1 MSRFPGPV
9 RPPPPPPPPPPCPD
23 HWPGR
28 TGRTLLEHQG
38 SNFWPHRLLYVPSM
52 TSYVREGPDT
62 YNGVSAPQYNVLS
75 YTWGNFL
82 DPTEIA
88 ISVNGVDW
96 PIPAIR
102 KGHFT
107 ADNFKTAIGRAASGV
122 KYRCEWLWVDIACI
136 PQKHENETE
145 MARIVRGQEIGRQVD
160 IFRRAQET
168 FAWLSHMKT
177 SELCESQR
185 FMNIDHFLDYAN
197 KGISIRGAEDANSYL
212 NTCENKFRLF
222 ETWMSKFLSHP
233 WLSSL
238 WTLQEMILRQDA
250 WVLFDDGLINL
261 YHGDKDTSWNF
272 VQIKNDV
279 YCLRSISS
287 GRLVE
292 TLKNAESIAVS
303 GNFKSHKGSAD
314 RIRKRFERL
323 LEIQILKGLDALTVG
338 IPNTAYSAA
347 RYRNATE
354 LIDRIYGI
362 VQIYDISCDPDPAGE
377 DETAKLDALED
388 EFGAKLIAKSSLL
401 SQIFI
406 HSSEEPPRRTW
417 LITQNCIVDHFWG
430 GFFMSQNIVNEL
442 GSLKFLDETRNIQ
455 FHGKAWYL
463 DSFFESKDD
472 HLFKSK
478 PGLPENYVGLI
489 LDYHV
494 SKQVLG
500 QVVDYFDS
508 RERMLQAVQRLH
520 KYYGKPSRIA
530 LLGSGSFPRTP
541 VVRYVGVVLAP
552 LDNIKGNA
560 EWIRIGLVRWIEVYT
575 IDASLAHY
583 HLPDYRDFQCV
594 IT

>member
-9 RPPPPPPPPPPCPD
+9 SPPAPPPPPPPIPD

-28 TGRTLLEHQG
+28 TLLKHQG
-38 SNFWPHRLLYVPSM
+38 SNFSSTWPHRLLYVPSM
-52 TSYVREGPDT
+52 TSYVREEPDT

-107 ADNFKTAIGRAASGV
+107 ADTFKTAIGRAADGV

-145 MARIVRGQEIGRQVD
+145 MARKVRGQEIGRQVD
-160 IFRRAQET
+160 IFRRAQEA

-177 SELCESQR
+177 SELCESQP
-185 FMNIDHFLDYAN
+185 IIHIEDFLDHAN
-197 KGISIRGAEDANSYL
+197 QGVSIRGAEDANNYL
-212 NTCENKFRLF
+212 NTCENKSRLF

-238 WTLQEMILRQDA
+238 WTLQEMILRKDA
-250 WVLFDDGLINL
+250 WVLFDDGLFNL
-261 YHGDKDTSWNF
+261 YHGDKATPWNF
-272 VQIKNDV
+272 SAIKSDV
-279 YCLRSISS
+279 YCLQSILT
-287 GRLVE
+287 GRIIGFLG
-292 TLKNAESIAVS
+292 NAENIAVS
-303 GNFKSHKGSAD
+303 GNFKSHKGCAN
-314 RIRKRFERL
+314 RIRKRLEKL
-323 LEIQILKGLDALTVG
+323 LGAQILKGLDALEVT

-347 RYRNATE
+347 QHRNVTG
-354 LIDRIYGI
+354 LIDRIFGI
-362 VQIYDISCDPDPAGE
+362 VQIYGISCDPDPAGE
-377 DETAKLDALED
+377 DEIAKLHALED

-417 LITQNCIVDHFWG
+417 LITQKCIVDSFWG
-430 GFFMSQNIVNEL
+430 PFFSPENIVNEL
-442 GSLKFLDETRNIQ
+442 SSLEFLDKTRNIQ

-472 HLFKSK
+472 HLFRSR
-478 PGLPENYVGLI
+478 PGSPEDYLGLM
-489 LDYHV
+489 LDYHI
-494 SKQVLG
+494 SKKVLG
-500 QVVDYFDS
+500 QAVDYFDS
-508 RERMLQAVQRLH
+508 REEMFQAVQRLH

-530 LLGSGSFPRTP
+530 LLGSGSYPRLP
-541 VVRYVGVVLAP
+541 VVKYVGVVLAP
-552 LDNIKGNA
+552 LDNINGNA
-560 EWIRIGLVRWIEVYT
+560 EWIRIGLVRWIEIYT
-575 IDASLAHY
+575 TDHSPPHY
-583 HLPDYRDFQCV
+583 HLPDCRDFQCV

>member
-9 RPPPPPPPPPPCPD
+9 SPPPPPPPPPPIPN
-23 HWPGR
+23 HWPG
-28 TGRTLLEHQG
+28 GTLLKHQG
-38 SNFWPHRLLYVPSM
+38 SSFSSTWPHRLLYVPSM
-52 TSYVREGPDT
+52 TSYVREEPDT

-107 ADNFKTAIGRAASGV
+107 ADTFKTAIARAASGV
-122 KYRCEWLWVDIACI
+122 RYRCDWLWVDIACI

-145 MARIVRGQEIGRQVD
+145 MARDLRGQEIGRQVD
-160 IFRRAQET
+160 IFRRAQEA

-177 SELCESQR
+177 SELCGSQP
-185 FMNIDHFLDYAN
+185 FINIEDFLDYAN
-197 KGISIRGAEDANSYL
+197 QGVSIRGAEDANSYL
-212 NTCENKFRLF
+212 NMCENKFRLF

-250 WVLFDDGLINL
+250 WVLFDDGLFVL
-261 YHGDKDTSWNF
+261 YHGDKVTPWTFS
-272 VQIKNDV
+272 QIKTDV
-279 YCLRSISS
+279 YCLRSISK
-287 GRLVE
+287 GRHIEILE
-292 TLKNAESIAVS
+292 NAEDVAVS
-303 GNFKSHKGSAD
+303 GNFKSHKGCAN
-314 RIRKRFERL
+314 RMRKRFEKL
-323 LEIQILKGLDALTVG
+323 LEVQILKGLDASKVT

-347 RYRNATE
+347 RHRNATE
-354 LIDRIYGI
+354 LVDRIFGI
-362 VQIYDISCDPDPAGE
+362 VQIYEISCNPDPAGE
-377 DETAKLDALED
+377 DETAKLHALED

-417 LITQNCIVDHFWG
+417 LITQKCIVDNFWESV
-430 GFFMSQNIVNEL
+430 FLSENIVNEL

-455 FHGKAWYL
+455 LHGKAWYL
-463 DSFFESKDD
+463 DTFFESKDD
-472 HLFKSK
+472 HLFKSY
-478 PGLPENYVGLI
+478 PGSPEQYLGLM
-489 LDYHV
+489 LDYHI
-494 SKQVLG
+494 SKEVLG
-500 QVVDYFDS
+500 QVVDYFDG
-508 RERMLQAVQRLH
+508 RENMLQAVQRLH

-530 LLGSGSFPRTP
+530 LLGSGSEPRLP
-541 VVRYVGVVLAP
+541 VVTYVGLVLAP

-560 EWIRIGLVRWIEVYT
+560 EWIRIGLVRWIEIYT
-575 IDASLAHY
+575 TDHSPPHY
-583 HLPDYRDFQCV
+583 HLPGYSDFQCV

>member
-1 MSRFPGPV
+1 
-9 RPPPPPPPPPPCPD
+9 
-23 HWPGR
+23 
-28 TGRTLLEHQG
+28 
-38 SNFWPHRLLYVPSM
+38 M
-52 TSYVREGPDT
+52 TSYVREEPDT

-88 ISVNGVDW
+88 IPVNGVDW

-107 ADNFKTAIGRAASGV
+107 ADTFKTAIRRAASGV
-122 KYRCEWLWVDIACI
+122 RYRCEWLWVDIACI

-145 MARIVRGQEIGRQVD
+145 MARNMRGQEIGRQVD
-160 IFRRAQET
+160 IFRRAQEA
-168 FAWLSHMKT
+168 FAWLCHTKT
-177 SELCESQR
+177 SELCKSQP
-185 FMNIDHFLDYAN
+185 FMNIVDFTDYAN
-197 KGISIRGAEDANSYL
+197 KGVSIRGAEDANNYL
-212 NTCENKFRLF
+212 NTCEDKFRLF

-250 WVLFDDGLINL
+250 WVLFDDGLFNP
-261 YHGDKDTSWNF
+261 YHEDTSTPWNF
-272 VQIKNDV
+272 IGIKNDV
-279 YCLRSISS
+279 DSLRLISR
-287 GRLVE
+287 GRLIEV
-292 TLKNAESIAVS
+292 LDKAENTAVS
-303 GNFKSHKGSAD
+303 GNFKSHKGCAN
-314 RIRKRFERL
+314 RIRKRFEIL
-323 LEIQILKGLDALTVG
+323 LELQIFKGLDALEVT

-347 RYRNATE
+347 RHRNATE

-362 VQIYDISCDPDPAGE
+362 VQIYGISCNPDPAGE
-377 DETAKLDALED
+377 DETAKLHALED

-406 HSSEEPPRRTW
+406 HSSKKPPRRTW
-417 LITQNCIVDHFWG
+417 LITQKCIVDNFWRS
-430 GFFMSQNIVNEL
+430 FFMSQNIVNEL

-463 DSFFESKDD
+463 DSFFESKDGQ
-472 HLFKSK
+472 LFKSRS
-478 PGLPENYVGLI
+478 GSPEVYLGLI
-489 LDYHV
+489 LDYHI
-494 SKQVLG
+494 SKEVLG

-508 RERMLQAVQRLH
+508 REKMLQAVQRLH

-530 LLGSGSFPRTP
+530 LLGSGSDPRLP

-560 EWIRIGLVRWIEVYT
+560 EWIRIGLVRWIEIYT
-575 IDASLAHY
+575 TDRSQPHY
-583 HLPDYRDFQCV
+583 DLPGYCDFQCV
-594 IT
+594 VI